1 MWARHWRIHL
11 LHNSRGFIS
20 QPKELF
26 SPLLMTCLLEWQDKA
41 RDCSLED
48 WGEAS
53 AVSSYLPPSSLHHSP
68 DSSDS
73 IIAISRV
80 SPLSLISQT
89 RSVRDRR
96 SHRVPEKS
104 LAVILVTILREFSHL
119 IACSSHEPAV
129 LQSTHCRAHVII
141 ELLPELLIEEFSVT
155 LRVDNNNND
164 CTLAWYH

>member
-11 LHNSRGFIS
+11 LQDSRGFIS

-26 SPLLMTCLLEWQDKA
+26 SPLLMTRLLEWQDKA

-53 AVSSYLPPSSLHHSP
+53 AVSSYLPPSSLHQSP

-80 SPLSLISQT
+80 SPRDCKGISELPQIQLILPYKISFSKGSSEIPLISLLW
-89 RSVRDRR
+89 SV
-96 SHRVPEKS
+96 K
-104 LAVILVTILREFSHL
+104 FL
-119 IACSSHEPAV
+119 IT
-129 LQSTHCRAHVII
+129 QHCREPGAERTNLWCLIGQWS
-141 ELLPELLIEEFSVT
+141 LPGGGM
-155 LRVDNNNND
+155 RPK
-164 CTLAWYH
+164 